1 MQTLE
6 EKLFPLLD
14 GGIYKDQEELENKIE
29 EIYNKKI
36 IKGSKWYFWKCMF
49 FTELAYDYIESRN
62 LNIPIFL
69 PF

>member
-36 IKGSKWYFWKCMF
+36 IKGSKWYF
-49 FTELAYDYIESRN
+49 
-62 LNIPIFL
+62 
-69 PF
+69 

>member
-14 GGIYKDQEELENKIE
+14 GETYKDQEELEHKIE
-29 EIYNKKI
+29 EIYNDKI
-36 IKGSKWYFWKCMF
+36 IKDSKWYYSDAIF
-49 FTELAYDYIESRN
+49 FTDLAFDYIESRK

>member
-14 GGIYKDQEELENKIE
+14 GETYKDQEELENKIE
-29 EIYNKKI
+29 EIYNEKI
-36 IKGSKWYFWKCMF
+36 IKGSKWYFTKCQY
-49 FTELAYDYIESRN
+49 FTELAFDYVESRK